1 MRLPPIRASHP
12 EFFDAAMQLM
22 AAHEL
27 GQCTRHARGQWMA
40 GANAVGG
47 ALPVVAGQREEAH
60 ADLVGLAWTQ
70 RHHTALYGQ
79 MHAWPVAERLLSRQR
94 GPMHNTLAWEQ
105 IVARADS
112 FGRRSVFAEA
122 DVLWQQ
128 GVANAD

>member
-12 EFFDAAMQLM
+12 EFFNAVMQLM

-27 GQCTRHARGQWMA
+27 GQCTLHVRGQWMA

-47 ALPVVAGQREEAH
+47 VLPVVAGQREEAY

-79 MHAWPVAERLLSRQR
+79 VHAWLVAERLLSRQR
-94 GPMHNTLAWEQ
+94 GPMHNTLAWAQ
-105 IVARADS
+105 IAARADS